1 MGINYF
7 GILRS
12 PVSWAKIGRCLI
24 IEFLKQN
31 IDVCIY
37 ERKGFCFNKNWKL
50 DFEEKIKN
58 QFLYEKT
65 LTFEYPL
72 NYKLI
77 PTKFKYGMLVYET
90 TEVPKSWVENVNK
103 YLDILFL
110 PNEFNKKIFIES
122 GVNPNIIKIIPY
134 GINPKI
140 FNNKKINKKNSKFTF
155 LCVCM
160 PQKRKG
166 IDLLIKAF
174 EKLFKNDKDTQLILK
189 FPYKSG
195 KSDYDIKIECT
206 SSNIIIIE
214 KEYAEEEMADL
225 YKSAD
230 IFILPSRAEGFG
242 MIYLEAL
249 ACGLPVIATGW
260 GGHMDFLNNENAIL
274 VDYKLILAG
283 NCQYDNKNGNGF
295 MAEPDFDNLVEKML
309 FAKKNI
315 DFLKEK
321 IKKIDLKEFYWYN
334 IAKKI
339 IGEIDAN

>member
-1 MGINYF
+1 MEINYF

-90 TEVPKSWVENVNK
+90 TEVPKIWVENANR

-110 PNEFNKKIFIES
+110 PNEFNRKIFIES
-122 GVNPNIIKIIPY
+122 GVNPDIIKIIPY
-134 GINPKI
+134 GINPEI
-140 FNNKKINKKNSKFTF
+140 FNNKKINKKDSKFTF

-174 EKLFKNDKDTQLILK
+174 EKLFKNDKNTQLILK

-195 KSDYDIKIECT
+195 KSDYDIKIECR

-214 KEYAEEEMADL
+214 KEFAEEEMVNL
-225 YKSAD
+225 YKNAD
-230 IFILPSRAEGFG
+230 IFVLPSRAEGFG

-260 GGHMDFLNNENAIL
+260 GGHMDFLNNENAVLI
-274 VDYKLILAG
+274 DYKLVPAG

-295 MAEPDFDNLVEKML
+295 MAEPDFDDLIEKMI
-309 FAKKNI
+309 FARKNI
-315 DFLKEK
+315 EFLKEK

-334 IAKKI
+334 IVKKI